1 MMASRTLPPPLVLDN
16 TNDELPP
23 YTDTTP
29 PPPYDE
35 ADELQQFSLPL
46 NHNHNQHQQ
55 LRVSLKLVIYFL
67 ISMIGMII
75 FIISL
80 SIYFHKN

>member
-29 PPPYDE
+29 PPPYNE
-35 ADELQQFSLPL
+35 ADELQQFGLPL
-46 NHNHNQHQQ
+46 NNNLEQQ
-55 LRVSLKLVIYFL
+55 LQVPAKIFANFILCLVGI
-67 ISMIGMII
+67 II
-75 FIISL
+75 FIVLL
-80 SIYFHKN
+80 SVYFHKY